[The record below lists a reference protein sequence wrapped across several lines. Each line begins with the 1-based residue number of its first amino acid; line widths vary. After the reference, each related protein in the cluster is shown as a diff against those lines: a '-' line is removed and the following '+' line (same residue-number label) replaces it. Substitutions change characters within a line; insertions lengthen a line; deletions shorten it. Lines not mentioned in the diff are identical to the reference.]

1 MACYRPEA
9 GAILL
14 TVRLT
19 PRAARDAIEGVGV
32 LADGQ
37 AVALA
42 RVRAVPEDGAANRA
56 LVALL
61 AKAFGRPKSA
71 IKLTGGATAR
81 VKHLRIAGDPA
92 ELARVVG
99 SWPAAK

>member
-1 MACYRPEA
+1 MACYRLEA
-9 GAILL
+9 GGILL

-19 PRAARDAIEGVGV
+19 PRAARDAIEGIGV

-61 AKAFGRPKSA
+61 AKTFRRPKSA
-71 IKLTGGATAR
+71 IELTGGATAR
-81 VKHLRIAGDPA
+81 VKHLRVSGDPA
-92 ELARVVG
+92 ELARIVG
-99 SWPAAK
+99 TWPTER